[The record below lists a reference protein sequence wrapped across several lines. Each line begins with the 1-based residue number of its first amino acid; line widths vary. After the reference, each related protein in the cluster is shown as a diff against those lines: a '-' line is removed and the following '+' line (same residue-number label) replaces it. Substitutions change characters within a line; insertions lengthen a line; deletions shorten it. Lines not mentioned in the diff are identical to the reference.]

1 MLKKTTAFILLFA
14 AMVLAADDY
23 SQWIYYRNIVINTLA
38 AGVANGVGKFPLLVR
53 LTAAD
58 SLIFKTAKDSG
69 QDVRFS
75 KSTGTHFPYQI
86 ERWDKPNMA
95 AEIWV
100 LVDAIIGN
108 NGTQFIKMYWG
119 NSSAADS
126 SKPTAVFNTSNGYM
140 AVYHVA
146 GNLNDATANA
156 YTGADT
162 GTINADTAALI
173 GYGRRFDGLHFFSP
187 GDLPDRP
194 RGTISCWFRPGFDF
208 NSSRTYCNGIW
219 GKKTSDTNDATL
231 TLRGSVFNNAEG
243 NAGSILTKMENKTS
257 PTTGASIY
265 LTTNTNSF
273 STGVWYHVA
282 WTWGNNADSIY
293 LNGTREN
300 SKENVTDGSIG
311 VTGTGNDEIGRS
323 KYDSTGNV
331 PHNPNTSF
339 NPSYFLGSMDEI
351 RLDTVVRSS
360 AWVKLCYQ
368 NQRLTNSVDS
378 LTKLDSIHPQPPTGL
393 SYAKTKAYYPVG
405 TAITANTASAAP
417 TGVIIDSFTV
427 TPQLPLS
434 LSLDKFT
441 GLISGTP
448 NSGSGTAAIYTI
460 TARNVSGS
468 VTCKDTFTI
477 FVLPSIA
484 AQPANVTAKVG
495 DKAIFSLTAG
505 GSSPLTYQW
514 WRGASVVS
522 GAIAAQCTVSSVTTA
537 DDNAIFKCVVR
548 YSPTG
553 DSAWSNPCTLHVS
566 PPPSITTQPTSITVL
581 HGSSASF
588 SIAATGTPTPTY
600 IWIKNS
606 ADTMSAATTN
616 TLTIPS
622 PQKADDLSRFRC
634 VVKNSGGSVTSNLC
648 TLRVVSAGF
657 SARPTVGIDT
667 LTVNFVD
674 SSTGGAA
681 VYKWKFGDGDSLAT
695 ASPSHFYSG
704 VGKYSVTQ
712 IISVA
717 GIVDSLRIPD
727 CITINYSKPVVLFFA
742 DTFYAVD
749 SLTVHF
755 SDSSKGKITSRKWD
769 FGDSSTSA
777 SDTTK
782 VTHTYKAPGSYTVK
796 LLLTGPGGV
805 DSFVRPDYI
814 KVRSKSDYQ
823 VFIKASKLSPDSI
836 IISIYNFTT
845 IITSKNTP
853 FPPYADTL
861 GLWFK
866 RGAIPTKSSDSLLFK
881 YSVIDMQT
889 KGQIPFID
897 TVRVPRSPLADSVF
911 YGFNTSAFWTPD
923 PMTTFKASD
932 GDLVFMRD
940 TVRPINKLRISGAY
954 LGVDSFAIYCDSIL
968 SLDSFAIDSIGIW
981 YGFKDSINFSDA
993 GHAKWLS
1000 LPAAIAG
1007 AAQGL
1012 YTIKSQASL
1021 LNGDTVRIYC
1031 AVQVVAKNRLRS
1043 VIRSASFT
1051 AGRPHPNN
1059 PIRLIAKATSPTV
1072 IQLTWKE
1079 KNTGKIVNGVDSIV
1093 IWRGMRLV
1101 PLVFDTL
1108 PPEFIALRP
1117 SVGDTSLI
1125 SDGLN
1130 EKTRYYYGARIYS
1143 GGLWS
1148 FITESSSATDSTP
1161 EIQTVDRPKNT
1172 VKMTKLNF
1180 DMALNQIIAGWE
1192 IDSFDTNQEIGITY
1206 STVSFA
1212 ADTLHLPTQVV
1223 KVTKPADSK
1232 MVAIPK
1238 LVFDSTY
1245 FVSLWLRKKDSKWA
1259 YPTFESQRSL
1269 KMPSDVSWQV
1279 VRYFDKFPD
1288 TVITFNGKLLLA
1300 NDIGDTIPT
1309 TDTVKYQEVPEA
1321 LARGFV
1327 PVSNGFYFA
1336 LHLASAPFHIGI
1348 LYSQDSI
1355 PAHYSAADIRI
1366 YYEKGGEIYV
1376 LKNTIVDT
1384 TKHMAWALI
1393 NDVSYPLIALI
1404 DTIPLTV
1411 EVLSHTGDPVISG
1424 RAIVDTFL
1432 IRDNCA
1438 NSGYYYSYGKGDNSR
1453 AVSDPGEVQRTET
1466 PVIKTIDASFVNQEN
1481 GVRALF
1487 TASDGPHT
1495 ITKNVSRQVI
1505 RDSTSDIVSVP
1516 AGKWFPL
1523 QTTAQLDSPGVKH
1536 ALKDLYVQGKW
1547 YYNNAVFRLFRWCAY
1562 SGNARDSVKWVEY
1575 SDTTEWIF
1583 NFDPC
1588 RLLWIKTKN
1597 DVTLHIGKGITTS
1610 LKKGYTILAAAHT
1623 WTDVALPYGFDIRI
1637 GDVIDSTNAANG
1649 GKHKGDS
1656 LYYYFWQTD
1665 QAKQYRSQLLY
1676 LSQFEKTGQ
1685 LVSNKTDSLSK
1696 NVGGFTI
1703 FNPLD
1708 TPVTL
1713 SIPPIPASMS
1723 SFRPAKKTGKKSQQ
1737 SSGWAVR
1744 IAGKT
1749 ESGMSLSDVYCG
1761 YCEGKPEMHFYPAPA
1776 FFSDIGVRVCDSLK
1790 REYGH
1795 ALAQGRWN
1803 KESGAVFP
1811 LAFSN
1816 SSEKPE
1822 RINYTVENLQDLPKN
1837 VKAFIVDYSTGKCE
1851 NASQPSVV
1859 TLSKGQTSYRHLAI
1873 GTDEFLKKVQRD
1885 MQLFHLSLVAAFPN
1899 PFSHALKIRY
1909 TLPFAGVSIV
1919 RFTIIDLMGRVVW
1932 ERQIPCAASMGMQ
1945 EYIWGG
1951 VSTGRRPVVGGIYIL
1966 RMTALDEGNN
1976 SVGSFKRK
1984 ISYLP

>member
-1 MLKKTTAFILLFA
+1 MLLSAVALA
-14 AMVLAADDY
+14 AADDY
-23 SQWIYYRNIVINTLA
+23 SQWIYFRNIVLNTSA
-38 AGVANGVGKFPLLVR
+38 SGAKVSGSVTNFPVLIR
-53 LTAAD
+53 LSAAD
-58 SLIFKTAKDSG
+58 SLIFKNSKDSG

-86 ERWDKPNMA
+86 ERWDKPNMV

-100 LVDAIIGN
+100 LVDAIIGSN
-108 NGTQFIKMYWG
+108 SAQSIKMYWG

-146 GNLNDATANA
+146 GNLNDATPNA

-162 GTINADTAALI
+162 GTIDADTTALI
-173 GYGRRFDGLHFFSP
+173 GHGRRFDGLHFFSP
-187 GDLPDRP
+187 GVLPDRP

-219 GKKTSDTNDATL
+219 GKKTSDTNNATL
-231 TLRGSVFNNAEG
+231 TLRGSVFNNGEG
-243 NAGSILTKMENKTS
+243 NPGCILTKMENKTGAS
-257 PTTGASIY
+257 TSASIY

-273 STGVWYHVA
+273 NAGVWHHVA

-293 LNGTREN
+293 LDGTREN
-300 SKENVTDGSIG
+300 SKENITDGSIG

-323 KYDSTGNV
+323 KYDLDANV

-339 NPSYFLGSMDEI
+339 NPSYFLGTMDEI
-351 RLDTVVRSS
+351 RLDTAVRSS

-368 NQRLTNSVDS
+368 NQRLAGGVDS
-378 LTKLDSIHPQPPTGL
+378 LTKPGPILPQPPTGL
-393 SYAKTKAYYPVG
+393 SYAKTKAYYPVNSP
-405 TAITANTASAAP
+405 ITPNVASATP
-417 TGVIIDSFTV
+417 TGVIIDSFTI
-427 TPQLPLS
+427 TPQLPLN

-441 GLISGTP
+441 GTISGTP
-448 NSGSGTAAIYTI
+448 NSGSGAAAIYTI
-460 TARNVSGS
+460 TAKNVSGS
-468 VTCKDTFTI
+468 ITCKDTFTV
-477 FVLPSIA
+477 FVLPA
-484 AQPANVTAKVG
+484 VVKQPANVTAKVG
-495 DKAIFSLTAG
+495 DNAIFALTDS
-505 GSSPLTYQW
+505 GSQPHTYQW
-514 WRGASVVS
+514 WRGASVVP
-522 GAIAAQCTVSSVTTA
+522 GATAPQCTVRSVTTL

-553 DSAWSNPCTLHVS
+553 DSAWSNLCTLHVT
-566 PPPSITTQPTSITVL
+566 PPPIINTQPASIAVL

-588 SIAATGTPTPTY
+588 TIAATGTPTLTY

-606 ADTMSAATTN
+606 ADTIRAATGN
-616 TLTIPS
+616 TLTIS
-622 PQKADDLSRFRC
+622 SVQKTDDLSRFRC
-634 VVKNSGGSVTSNLC
+634 VVKNSGGPVTSNPC

-657 SARPTVGIDT
+657 SARPTSGNDT
-667 LTVNFVD
+667 LTVNFID

-681 VYKWKFGDGDSLAT
+681 VYKWKFGDGDSLSA

-717 GIVDSLRIPD
+717 GIVDSLRIAD

-749 SLTVHF
+749 TLTVHF
-755 SDSSKGKITSRKWD
+755 TDSSKGKITSRKWD
-769 FGDSSTSA
+769 FGDSGTSA
-777 SDTTK
+777 SDSTK

-796 LLLTGPGGV
+796 LILTGPGGT
-805 DSFVRPDYI
+805 DSLVRADYI

-823 VFIKASKLSPDSI
+823 VFIKASKLSSDSV
-836 IISIYNFTT
+836 IISIYNFST
-845 IITSKNTP
+845 ITTSKNTP

-866 RGAIPTKSSDSLLFK
+866 RGAIPTKSSDSLLYK

-897 TVRVPRSPLADSVF
+897 TVRVPRSPPADSVF
-911 YGFNTSAFWTPD
+911 YGFNTSAFWAND

-940 TVRPINKLRISGAY
+940 TVRPVNKLRISGAY
-954 LGVDSFAIYCDSIL
+954 LGVDTFAIYCDSIL
-968 SLDSFAIDSIGIW
+968 SLDSLAIDSVAIW
-981 YGFKDSINFSDA
+981 YGFKDSIDFSDA
-993 GHAKWLS
+993 GHTKWLS

-1007 AAQGL
+1007 VSHDRF
-1012 YTIKSQASL
+1012 TIKRQATI

-1031 AVQVVAKNRLRS
+1031 AAQVVAKNRLRS
-1043 VIRSASFT
+1043 IIRSASFI
-1051 AGRPHPNN
+1051 AGRPHPDN
-1059 PIRLIAKATSPTV
+1059 PIRLFAKAISPTV

-1079 KNTGKIVNGVDSIV
+1079 KSTGEIVIDSII
-1093 IWRGMRLV
+1093 IWKGMRPV
-1101 PLVFDTL
+1101 PLVFDSL
-1108 PPEFIALRP
+1108 PSEFSALRP
-1117 SVGDTSLI
+1117 SVGDTIAI

-1130 EKTRYYYGARIYS
+1130 EKTRYYFGARIYS

-1161 EIQTVDRPKNT
+1161 EIQIADRPNNT
-1172 VKMTKLNF
+1172 VKMTKLSF
-1180 DMALNQIIAGWE
+1180 DMSLNKIVAGWE
-1192 IDSFDTNQEIGITY
+1192 IDSIDTNKEIGITY
-1206 STVSFA
+1206 STLSFA
-1212 ADTLHLPTQVV
+1212 ADTLMLPNQVV
-1223 KVTKPADSK
+1223 RVTKAADSK
-1232 MVAIPK
+1232 IVAIPK
-1238 LVFDSTY
+1238 LAFDSTY
-1245 FVSLWLRKKDSKWA
+1245 YVSLWLRKRDGKWA
-1259 YPTFESQRSL
+1259 YPDSQSQRSL
-1269 KMPSDVSWQV
+1269 KMPSDVSWQI
-1279 VRYFDKFPD
+1279 VRYFVKYPD
-1288 TVITFNGKLLLA
+1288 TVITFNGKLMLA
-1300 NDIGDTIPT
+1300 NDSGDTIPT
-1309 TDTVKYQEVPEA
+1309 TDTVKYQEVPIA
-1321 LARGFV
+1321 LAKGFV
-1327 PVSNGFYFA
+1327 PVSSGFYFA
-1336 LHLASAPFHIGI
+1336 LHQASAPFHIGI
-1348 LYSQDSI
+1348 MYSKDSI
-1355 PAHYSAADIRI
+1355 PAHYTAADIRI
-1366 YYEKGGEIYV
+1366 YYEKAGELFV
-1376 LKNTIVDT
+1376 LKNTIIDT
-1384 TKHMAWALI
+1384 VKNMAWALVG
-1393 NDVSYPLIALI
+1393 DVSYPLIALI

-1411 EVLSHTGDPVISG
+1411 EVLSHTGDPVTSG

-1438 NSGYYYSYGKGDNSR
+1438 NSGFFYNYGKGDNSR
-1453 AVSDPGEVQRTET
+1453 AVSEPGEVQLTQA

-1495 ITKNVSRQVI
+1495 VTKNVSRQVI

-1516 AGKWFPL
+1516 AGKWYPL

-1547 YYNNAVFRLFRWCAY
+1547 HYNNAVFRLFRWCAY
-1562 SGNARDSVKWVEY
+1562 SGNVKDSVKWVEY

-1588 RLLWIKTKN
+1588 HLLWIKTRK

-1610 LKKGYTILAAAHT
+1610 LKRGYTIIAAAKT

-1637 GDVIDSTNAANG
+1637 GDVIDSTNAANSG
-1649 GKHKGDS
+1649 QHWGDS
-1656 LYYYFWQTD
+1656 LYYYYWQTD
-1665 QAKQYRSQLLY
+1665 QATQYRSQLLY
-1676 LSQFEKTGQ
+1676 LAQFEKAGQ
-1685 LVSNKTDSLSK
+1685 SVSNKTDSLSK

-1703 FNPLD
+1703 YNPLD

-1723 SFRPAKKTGKKSQQ
+1723 GFRPAKKPGKKSQQ

-1749 ESGMSLSDVYCG
+1749 ESGMLLSDVYCG
-1761 YCEGKPEMHFYPAPA
+1761 YSEGKPDMHYYPTPA
-1776 FFSDIGVRVCDSLK
+1776 FFSEIGIRVCDSLK
-1790 REYGH
+1790 HQHGH
-1795 ALAQGRWN
+1795 ALARGTWN
-1803 KESGAVFP
+1803 KESGVVFP

-1816 SSEKPE
+1816 PSENPE
-1822 RINYTVENLQDLPKN
+1822 RIDYTVENLQNLPKS
-1837 VKAFIVDYSTGKCE
+1837 VKAFIIDYSTGKCE
-1851 NASQPSVV
+1851 NALQPTVV
-1859 TLSKGQTSYRHLAI
+1859 TLAKGETRYRHLAI
-1873 GTDEFLKKVQRD
+1873 GTDEYLKKVQRE

-1909 TLPFAGVSIV
+1909 TLPFAGVSAV
-1919 RFTIIDLMGRVVW
+1919 RFTIIDLMGRLVW
-1932 ERQIPCAASMGMQ
+1932 EKSIPCAYSIGMQ
-1945 EYIWGG
+1945 EYMWVG
-1951 VSTGRRPVVGGIYIL
+1951 VSSGRRPVVSGIYIL
-1966 RMTALDEGNN
+1966 RMTAFDEENK
-1976 SVGSFKRK
+1976 SVGSFKKK
-1984 ISYLP
+1984 ISYMP